1 MSAVIRIVMLKEL
14 RESLRDRRTL
24 LTSLVLGPV
33 FAPLFFI
40 LVLKLA
46 LARQV
51 SAQDEAVPV
60 TVANAAA
67 APNFVQSLRES
78 GLTVTLRDGGDA
90 QIRRWIAE
98 GDGLVV
104 LSVPAGFGE
113 RFTSGEPA
121 AIILYADGADSQAE
135 RHAARVQQAIASYAG
150 AIAGLRLQA
159 RGISPTVVQ
168 PVVVDTVDVSTPS
181 ARATLLLGMLSYVIL
196 LVTLL
201 GGLYLAIDATAGE
214 RERGSLEALLTVPA
228 AREQLI
234 WGKIA
239 AAAVMMAGALAL
251 VTVSIAAALEY
262 VPLETFGMSA
272 NFGPGVAWRVFLTVL
287 PFALVGAALLTVV
300 ASFTRTYKEAQSWLG
315 VVMLVP
321 TVPIAIAGVL
331 DVQPQASLMLVPSLS
346 QHLLIQALM
355 RGEALPAAWIA
366 LSVAGTLVLGLL
378 LAWLAG
384 NLYRREAILGG

>member
-1 MSAVIRIVMLKEL
+1 MNAVIRIVMLKEL

-24 LTSLVLGPV
+24 LTSLVLGPI

-46 LARQV
+46 LSRSVA
-51 SAQDEAVPV
+51 SQDEPVPV

-67 APNFVQSLRES
+67 APNLVQSLRES
-78 GLTVTLRDGGDA
+78 GLTVTLRDGPEA
-90 QIRRWIAE
+90 EIRRWIVDE
-98 GDGLVV
+98 EGLVV
-104 LSVPAGFGE
+104 LRVPENFAE
-113 RFTSGEPA
+113 RFTKGEPA
-121 AIILYADGADSQAE
+121 AVLIYADGSNSKAE
-135 RHAARVQQAIASYAG
+135 RHAARVHQAVAG
-150 AIAGLRLQA
+150 YSALIGGLRLQA
-159 RGISPTVVQ
+159 RGISPTIAQAVVI
-168 PVVVDTVDVSTPS
+168 DNIDVSTPS

-196 LVTLL
+196 LITLL

-228 AREQLI
+228 TREHLI
-234 WGKIA
+234 YAKIF
-239 AAAVMMAGALAL
+239 AAAVMMIAALAL
-251 VTVSIAAALEY
+251 VTAAIAVALDT

-272 NFGPGVAWRVFLTVL
+272 NFGPGVAWRVFLAVL

-300 ASFTRTYKEAQSWLG
+300 ASFTKSYKEAQSWLG

-331 DVQPQASLMLVPSLS
+331 AVQPSATLMLVPSLS
-346 QHLLIQALM
+346 QHLVIQGLM
-355 RGEALPAAWIA
+355 RGEPLSATWMLLSAA
-366 LSVAGTLVLGLL
+366 STLLLGIL

-384 NLYRREAILGG
+384 RLYRREAILG